1 MTWIHLSD
9 PDDARLREAFPSEL
23 HDVAH
28 RVLSRVRDF
37 DEDVFTNLDVHD
49 GYLIGEIALPVEDD
63 SPDRIG
69 TVGVRVLADFE
80 RLVTV
85 IRTPR
90 NIPAGYS
97 VPLLDSVVTAVG
109 SEGMSVGAAIWSLID
124 HVTNEV
130 HRQLDDAIDGASAL
144 EAALDSDDDPPDG
157 ARRLISDL
165 RHTFLAISSIV
176 QPLLEMTTEIIE
188 DRLDLR
194 QETGD
199 TSRELLPRETEIRIV
214 DARAKLRHA
223 LARANY
229 GSQIMSTLSDNLK
242 EFLAREQADA
252 GNRMAAIASI
262 MLLPTFVVGLYGMN
276 IDPESFPEMGF
287 LNGYLFAWILIAA
300 LTVAQIAFFR
310 RRRWL

>member
-1 MTWIHLSD
+1 MTWVHLTD
-9 PDDARLREAFPSEL
+9 PDELTLRNAFPIDL

-28 RVLSRVRDF
+28 RVLARVRDF
-37 DEDVFTNLDVHD
+37 DEDVFSNLDAHE
-49 GYLIGEIALPVEDD
+49 GYVIGEIALPVEDD

-90 NIPAGYS
+90 NIPDGYA
-97 VPLLDSVVTAVG
+97 VPSLQTVVAKAEATSA
-109 SEGMSVGAAIWSLID
+109 SVGTAIWMLID
-124 HVTNEV
+124 HVTEEV

-144 EAALDSDDDPPDG
+144 EAALDSDGDPPED
-157 ARRLISDL
+157 ARQRISDL

-176 QPLLEMTTEIIE
+176 QPLLDMTTEIID

-194 QETGD
+194 RDAVGD
-199 TSRELLPRETEIRIV
+199 EVELFPRETEIRVV

-223 LARANY
+223 LARSNY
-229 GSQIMSTLSDNLK
+229 GLQIMSTLSDNLK